1 MSHVEGNGVALS
13 CVTLTLS
20 QNSPSPPKVIAKAP
34 LALSGAT
41 PLMLAKSQLELNG
54 HLLTVRAFRKRR
66 DVARKTPWKM
76 AEKGS

>member
-1 MSHVEGNGVALS
+1 
-13 CVTLTLS
+13 
-20 QNSPSPPKVIAKAP
+20 VIAKAP

-66 DVARKTPWKM
+66 DVARKTPRKM